1 MKNTLYSSGQTVN
14 LSATDTYT
22 LKDNE
27 VMINDVIVR
36 KADIE
41 IELGQTGNITQD
53 QVKVGIRLRKSR
65 KTISAFLT
73 EYFNWY
79 IDGTQQTSL
88 ADCVNNINTA
98 INE

>member
-1 MKNTLYSSGQTVN
+1 MKNELYSSGQTIN
-14 LSATDTYT
+14 ISATDTYT

-41 IELGQTGNITQD
+41 IKLGQTGDITQD
-53 QVKVGIRLRKSR
+53 KVKVGIRLRKAR
-65 KTISAFLT
+65 KTISAHFT
-73 EYFNWY
+73 EYYNWY

-98 INE
+98 IK